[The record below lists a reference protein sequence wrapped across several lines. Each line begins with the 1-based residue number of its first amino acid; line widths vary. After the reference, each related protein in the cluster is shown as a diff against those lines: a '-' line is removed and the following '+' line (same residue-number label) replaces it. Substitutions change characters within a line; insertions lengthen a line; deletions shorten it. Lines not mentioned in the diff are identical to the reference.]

1 MSDTPRPTPVHPSAD
16 EVNKR
21 IRRLL
26 ERAGG
31 RLSLPEDRAEYARLV
46 VAWADAQ
53 RRDVTAAA

>member
-1 MSDTPRPTPVHPSAD
+1 MSDAARPAAALSAD
-16 EVNKR
+16 EVNEA

-26 ERAGG
+26 VRAGG

-46 VAWADAQ
+46 AAWAAAQ